1 MKLILPI
8 KASQSTPVTKFAV
21 TPLAQSFGSLPK
33 SSDVFQVPRSGSHR
47 VYVQSN
53 GSTDATGKFK
63 LEVNINGAVKETYD
77 ITLPSATGS
86 GVMVINDF
94 FYVDLLKDTPYTIS
108 LNLVIGTNN
117 QDDLH
122 QIKVEEL

>member
-1 MKLILPI
+1 MKLTLPI
-8 KASQSTPVTKFAV
+8 KANQDTPVTKLAT
-21 TPLAQSFGSLPK
+21 TPLAQSFGNLPK
-33 SSDVFQVPRSGSHR
+33 SSGVFQVPRSGSHK
-47 VYVQSN
+47 VYVQSSS
-53 GSTDATGKFK
+53 STDATGKFK

-77 ITLPSATGS
+77 ITLPSATGG
-86 GVMVINDF
+86 GVIVINDF
-94 FYVDLLKDTPYTIS
+94 FYVDLIKDTPYTIS